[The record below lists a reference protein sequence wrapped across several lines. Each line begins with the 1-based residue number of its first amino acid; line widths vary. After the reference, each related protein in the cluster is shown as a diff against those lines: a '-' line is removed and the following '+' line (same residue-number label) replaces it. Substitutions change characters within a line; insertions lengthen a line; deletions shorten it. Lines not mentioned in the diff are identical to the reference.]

1 MDMRIAGV
9 VAAVQSQG
17 RFSSF
22 VCHYHHQEAR
32 YLYRSNAFWR
42 SCYLEKLLIGMI
54 EHESQM
60 IFVGRFHM
68 SAPQLS
74 ILSQTWRRLP
84 SSRSPLVY
92 ALLVQFSNQ
101 SYYMVTGSGLRWCSR
116 FADSSMYLTYR
127 PATVKS
133 HESYILAC
141 IDWFLHNFCN
151 LWDPAGRRYS
161 PQSVLMLL

>member
-1 MDMRIAGV
+1 MRIAGV
-9 VAAVQSQG
+9 VSAVQSQG
-17 RFSSF
+17 RRSSF

-32 YLYRSNAFWR
+32 CLSRSNAFSR
-42 SCYLEKLLIGMI
+42 SYYLETLLTGMI
-54 EHESQM
+54 EHVSQM
-60 IFVGRFHM
+60 TFVGRVHM

-74 ILSQTWRRLP
+74 ILSQIWRRLP

-101 SYYMVTGSGLRWCSR
+101 SYHMVTGAGLRWCFR

-133 HESYILAC
+133 RESYILAC
-141 IDWFLHNFCN
+141 VYWFLHIFSS

-161 PQSVLMLL
+161 PRSVLMLL